1 MVRVRLCARGRKSLL
16 QLFCSPVT
24 SPDASSASAKNVRM
38 AWHGMICRGRGFSER
53 QGFKVF
59 FCGFFFRISQRVF
72 MLSQRLSGFLGILCI
87 QGLGR
92 SFALRA
98 LNGSFRVSKA
108 FRREG
113 FQALLRLWVW
123 VFWFRVF
130 SGSRV
135 ISR

>member
-1 MVRVRLCARGRKSLL
+1 
-16 QLFCSPVT
+16 
-24 SPDASSASAKNVRM
+24 
-38 AWHGMICRGRGFSER
+38 
-53 QGFKVF
+53 
-59 FCGFFFRISQRVF
+59 

-92 SFALRA
+92 SFALRTF
-98 LNGSFRVSKA
+98 NGSFRVSKA

-130 SGSRV
+130 RIKGYSR
-135 ISR
+135 